1 MRGRR
6 QFEQT
11 ATMATGTV
19 VSFNAEKGYGF
30 IESEAA
36 DEDVFVHVADVGGP
50 ALEVGRE
57 VEFDVE
63 RAAGGPR
70 AANLRRL

>member
-6 QFEQT
+6 RDEST

-19 VSFNAEKGYGF
+19 DSFNGEKGYGF
-30 IESEAA
+30 IESPDA
-36 DEDVFVHVADVGGP
+36 DEPVFVHVADVGGP
-50 ALEVGRE
+50 ALEEGQE

-63 RAAGGPR
+63 RAVGGPR
-70 AANLRRL
+70 ATNLTRL